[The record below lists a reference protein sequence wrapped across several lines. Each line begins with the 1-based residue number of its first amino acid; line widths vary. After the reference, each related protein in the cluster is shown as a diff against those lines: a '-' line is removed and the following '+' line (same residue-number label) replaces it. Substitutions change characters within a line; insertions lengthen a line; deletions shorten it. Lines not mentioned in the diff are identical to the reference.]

1 MTERAAARWAQRLM
15 DRWELRY
22 EHLLGV
28 RFAVNVFIATAIVW
42 YGLTAI
48 GDTKPIWGIAS
59 MVAASD
65 PEVSEARRM
74 FFARLI
80 NVLVGCAV
88 GLAFLLFGGTRAWEL
103 PFALAVTVLLSSYVV
118 QVKTMWRQAPIS
130 AAVVIASGIAMGAAK
145 PGIREGLHKVLEV
158 IIGCLVG
165 LIVSW
170 AMSKV
175 WLIKKPAA
183 GAQG

>member
-1 MTERAAARWAQRLM
+1 MTERAAARWARRVM
-15 DRWELRY
+15 DRWGLEY
-22 EHLLGV
+22 EHLIGA

-42 YGLTAI
+42 FGLSAL

-59 MVAASD
+59 MVAASE

-74 FFARLI
+74 FFSRLI
-80 NVLVGCAV
+80 NVLVGSAV
-88 GLAFLLFGGTRAWEL
+88 GLAFLLFGGAATWEL

-118 QVKTMWRQAPIS
+118 KVKTMWRQAPIS

-145 PGIREGLHKVLEV
+145 PGLREGLHRVLEV
-158 IIGCLVG
+158 IFGCVVG
-165 LIVSW
+165 ITVSW
-170 AMSKV
+170 VMSKV

-183 GAQG
+183 VAR